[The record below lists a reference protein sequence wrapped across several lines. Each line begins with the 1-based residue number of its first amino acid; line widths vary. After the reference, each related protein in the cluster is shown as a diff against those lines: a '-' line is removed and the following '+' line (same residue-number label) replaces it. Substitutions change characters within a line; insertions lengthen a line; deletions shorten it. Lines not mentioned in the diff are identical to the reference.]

1 MIVLAFA
8 ASSML
13 SIGAWA
19 AHVPLQAVAAGESAL
34 GARTGTASAG
44 QPLLHGSTS
53 LTVPEQSRRERVVAY
68 QIEARL
74 DAVKKTLD
82 ATETLTYQNL
92 TGRPLEEFPFHLYL
106 NAFQP
111 KSTFMRET
119 RLGNPAF
126 TWNEKNFGS
135 IEVRSFEASGFGN
148 LKQEFIQPDDGN
160 SDDRTVFRVRL
171 PKPLAPGAQI
181 QFKIAFHDQL
191 PQVFARTGYKRN
203 FFMVAQWFPKVGVWW
218 HGAWNC
224 HQFHRN
230 TEFFADFGTFD
241 VKVTVPQSFV
251 LGSSGDLVSSVV
263 HPDGTKTVTYHAED
277 IHDFPWTAAP
287 DFHLIEDSWTG
298 TVRLR
303 SPSLSEVE
311 GSAGTVKIHL
321 LMSPGHLGQAG
332 RYLQSLKGTLDRF
345 DRWYGPYPY
354 DRITVVDP
362 PHGAG
367 RAGGMEYPTLITAG
381 TAWWMPA
388 GLRVPELVTIHE
400 FGHQYWYGMVAT
412 NEFEEAWLDEGI
424 NSYTE
429 VKIADSLY
437 GPGRS
442 VLDLWGLT
450 ADDAGYQRLS
460 YISLPDTDPMTRYAY
475 QFMNGGAYAGI
486 TYGKTATVLLTLEG
500 MIGEETLRRAL
511 HTYFMR
517 YRFTHPTGEDF
528 LKTLEEVSGRDL
540 RWYFNQAVYGTN
552 ILDYEILSLSSDRV
566 DWYEKKPAAPRPGQT
581 LYRDTVLVH
590 RKGDFL
596 FPVTVEIKFD
606 NGEKIREHWDGR
618 DRWVR
623 YSYEKKAE
631 VVSAEIDPDHQLWLD
646 RDLFNNSRTAKPNR
660 QASRK
665 IEAYW
670 LVVTQFLAQL
680 VAWLV

>member
-1 MIVLAFA
+1 MDRLMRYLSLLIFSFATSSVLAISGWA
-8 ASSML
+8 PPAGNAL
-13 SIGAWA
+13 S
-19 AHVPLQAVAAGESAL
+19 Q
-34 GARTGTASAG
+34 
-44 QPLLHGSTS
+44 
-53 LTVPEQSRRERVVAY
+53 RVVAY
-68 QIEARL
+68 EIEARL
-74 DAVKKTLD
+74 DANKKTLD
-82 ATETLTYQNL
+82 ATEILTYQNL
-92 TGRPLEEFPFHLYL
+92 TGQPLEEFPFHLYL

-111 KSTFMRET
+111 KSTFMREA
-119 RLGNPAF
+119 RRDNPGF
-126 TWNEKNFGS
+126 TWDEKNLGS
-135 IEVRSFEASGFGN
+135 IEVKSFEVARQPAGD
-148 LKQEFIQPDDGN
+148 LKLGMEFIQPDDGN
-160 SDDRTVFRVRL
+160 RDDRTVFRVRL
-171 PKPLAPGAQI
+171 SKPLPPGAQI
-181 QFKIAFHDQL
+181 QFKIAFHDRL
-191 PQVFARTGYKRN
+191 PQVLARTGYKRN

-251 LGSSGDLVSSVV
+251 LGSSGDLVSSVS
-263 HPDGTKTVTYHAED
+263 HPDGTKTVTYHGED
-277 IHDFPWTAAP
+277 IHDFAWTAAP
-287 DFHLIEDSWTG
+287 DFHLIEDSWT
-298 TVRLR
+298 
-303 SPSLSEVE
+303 

-321 LMSPGHLGQAG
+321 LMSPGHLEQAG
-332 RYLQSLKGTLDRF
+332 RYLQSLKGALDRF

-381 TAWWMPA
+381 TVWWLPA
-388 GLRVPELVTIHE
+388 GMRLPELVTVHE

-429 VKIADSLY
+429 VKIMDSLY
-437 GPGRS
+437 GKGRS
-442 VLDLWGLT
+442 AIDLWGLT
-450 ADDAGYQRLS
+450 ADDADYQRLS
-460 YISLPDTDPMTRYAY
+460 YVNQADTDPMTRYAY
-475 QFMNGGAYAGI
+475 QFMNGGAYGGI
-486 TYGKTATVLLTLEG
+486 TYGKTACVLLTLEG
-500 MIGEETLRRAL
+500 IIGEETLQRAL
-511 HTYFMR
+511 HAYFMR

-540 RWYFNQAVYGTN
+540 RWYFNQAVYGTSL
-552 ILDYEILSLSSDRV
+552 LDYEILSLSSDRV
-566 DWYEKKPAAPRPGQT
+566 DWYQKKPAPPRPGQT

-596 FPVTVEIKFD
+596 FPVTLEIKFD

-618 DRWVR
+618 DRWAR
-623 YSYEKKAE
+623 YTYEKKAE
-631 VVSAEIDPDHQLWLD
+631 VVSAEIDPDHQVWLD
-646 RDLFNNSRTAKPNR
+646 RDFFNNSRTARPDR

-665 IEAYW
+665 LEAYW

-680 VAWLV
+680 LAWLV

>member
-1 MIVLAFA
+1 MRYVFHVVLGLA

-13 SIGAWA
+13 CASAWA
-19 AHVPLQAVAAGESAL
+19 APA
-34 GARTGTASAG
+34 
-44 QPLLHGSTS
+44 
-53 LTVPEQSRRERVVAY
+53 EQSLSQRVVAY

-74 DAVKKTLD
+74 DAGKKTLD
-82 ATETLTYQNL
+82 ATETLTYRNL
-92 TGRPLEEFPFHLYL
+92 TGRPLDTFPFHLYL

-111 KSTFMRET
+111 TSTFMREVRLYGT
-119 RLGNPAF
+119 RGTGPEAG
-126 TWNEKNFGS
+126 WDPKRFGS
-135 IEVRSFEASGFGN
+135 ITVKSFKVAGGAD
-148 LKQEFIQPDDGN
+148 LTGQMEFIQPDDHN
-160 SDDRTVFRVRL
+160 PDDRTVFQVHL
-171 PKPLAPGAQI
+171 PKPVPPGGDV
-181 QFKIAFHDQL
+181 QFEISFHDQL
-191 PQVFARTGYKRN
+191 PEVMERTGYKRD
-203 FFMVAQWFPKVGVWW
+203 FFMVGQWFPKVGVWW
-218 HGAWNC
+218 HEAWNC
-224 HQFHRN
+224 HQFHAT

-241 VKVTVPQSFV
+241 VKVTVPQNYV
-251 LGSSGDLVSSVV
+251 LGATGDQVASVSN
-263 HPDGTKTVTYHAED
+263 PDGTKTVTYHAED
-277 IHDFPWTAAP
+277 IHDFSWTADP
-287 DFHLIEDSWTG
+287 HYRLIEDSWT
-298 TVRLR
+298 
-303 SPSLSEVE
+303 

-321 LMSPGHLGQAG
+321 LMSPENLKQAG
-332 RYLQSLKGTLDRF
+332 RYLQSVKGTLDRF

-367 RAGGMEYPTLITAG
+367 AAGGMEYPTLITGG
-381 TAWWMPA
+381 TTWWDPD
-388 GLRVPELVTIHE
+388 GLRAAEDVTVHE

-429 VKIADSLY
+429 VKIMDSLY
-437 GPGRS
+437 GKDRS
-442 VLDLWGLT
+442 LLALWGLT
-450 ADDAGYQRLS
+450 ADDADLQRVS
-460 YISLPDTDPMTRYAY
+460 YISLPDTDPLTRYAY
-475 QFMNGGAYAGI
+475 QFMSTAAYGGI
-486 TYGKTATVLLTLEG
+486 TYGKTATVLLTLDG
-500 MIGEETLRRAL
+500 IIGEETLQRAL

-566 DWYEKKPAAPRPGQT
+566 DWYQKKLAPPKPGQT
-581 LYRDTVLVH
+581 LYRDTVVVH

-623 YSYEKKAE
+623 YSYEKKTE
-631 VVSAEIDPDHQLWLD
+631 VVSAEIDPDHQVWLD
-646 RDLFNNSRTAKPNR
+646 RDWFNNSRTAKPNS

-665 IEAYW
+665 IDAYW
-670 LVVTQFLAQL
+670 MVVTQFLAQL
-680 VAWLV
+680 AAWLV